1 MILYFS
7 HVTSAFKGFAF
18 IHHLDQVVG
27 DVLVSQGGLETI
39 IFGPG
44 GYGLM
49 GWQGVRGQNGQPLV
63 SLEVEAL
70 T

>member
-27 DVLVSQGGLETI
+27 DVLVSQGVGWKSLA
-39 IFGPG
+39 
-44 GYGLM
+44 LVAM
-49 GWQGVRGQNGQPLV
+49 G
-63 SLEVEAL
+63 
-70 T
+70 